1 MSAQDIWA
9 RKYHE
14 LWEKLEKNTKH
25 SLHCAVEVAGDA
37 DMFATD
43 AQPAALTLSAADLAC
58 RPQSVFMTCMQN
70 FGQAAGLV

>member
-25 SLHCAVEVAGDA
+25 SFCTAH
-37 DMFATD
+37 
-43 AQPAALTLSAADLAC
+43 ALWKWLVMLTYLLPMHS
-58 RPQSVFMTCMQN
+58 MQ
-70 FGQAAGLV
+70 L